1 MELKHLAN
9 KMITPHQ
16 AIQIA
21 ASQTDLGTPSKNEMI
36 TALTGSNSDE
46 KRHAA
51 FSKLDPISKF
61 IVSQILDDDTIEGSE
76 TTMRY
81 LIKNIE
87 AVRKVLEKELQT
99 QNS

>member
-9 KMITPHQ
+9 KMITVSQ

-21 ASQTDLGTPSKNEMI
+21 DSQKDLGVPSKKEMV
-36 TALTGSNSDE
+36 TALTGSYSDE
-46 KRHAA
+46 KRHEA

-87 AVRKVLEKELQT
+87 AVRAVLEKHIPQT
-99 QNS
+99 QS